1 MANNRRP
8 QMDYY
13 EYKRR
18 YEAARLARGG
28 QAPQPPQA
36 PEPEPE
42 EKAKG
47 RGLLGGLKQAVSGF
61 GGRSGEVEEETL
73 VQDQAP
79 AAAIPSRQRPSQEA
93 PSQEAAPQEEL
104 PQAVDLPP
112 QHTHAVQ
119 DEMEDELPLEDE
131 ELNEDARQIDTPFA
145 DAAAVLKRLGGTV
158 AGLGAKLK
166 QARSRR
172 EKDARHGAESD
183 GAESAALSVDVGLAV
198 NPEPEAASQDAQ
210 QPLPEK
216 EPMTAAS
223 APSHTQADQ
232 APADIPDDRADQ
244 APADIPDDRADQVP
258 ADIPDDRADQAPAD
272 IPDDR
277 ADQAPADIP
286 DDRADQAPAD
296 IPDDR
301 ADQAPADIPDDRA
314 DQAPADIPDD
324 RADQAP
330 ADIPVPKEAHL
341 EASAPDSQQLDEED
355 EEDEAVEKRPKRFS
369 FWPKGLKHAG
379 RKEKPAQ
386 DEPEE
391 APSEAQPQEPQEEE
405 PAEKAPHRHKFLSL
419 LGSPSRTSANQDG
432 DDEDD
437 EDIAPSGG
445 GIRLFSRSGGR
456 AKAPIKAVKG
466 RALPPEEPEEE
477 ADEDM
482 EPQDLTPAAEPKKDV
497 FALAAEE
504 EQLALKGT
512 LTQELAQDLDQE
524 EDTLS
529 RRARR
534 AAQVSRKERRVKA
547 VHAPVQEPEDEGE
560 DEDQEPPVDEP
571 TQAFRPLRHAYQE
584 DGQRTR
590 RFQPVR
596 KSHGTEPALDEDDED
611 YDDYD
616 DYDEDDDL
624 PVRGYAR
631 RRRGGLRV
639 YQDDDLEDEDA
650 GYDDYDDYEES
661 PYEDDYDDDGYEE
674 DRLSFGKRVLRFLRV
689 VLVLALV
696 LLVAVLA
703 LRQLEANGVI
713 SLNLLR
719 NSIGVLVPLDKVFP
733 TPLPEAEPQVPD
745 ALATVQPQQSLQPST
760 ISGQV
765 SVSPTSSPADT
776 PQPTQTALEEPAAT
790 QAPVGVPLE
799 ETPRASAQFLDEE
812 LPEAVG

>member
-42 EKAKG
+42 EKTKG

-61 GGRSGEVEEETL
+61 GGRNSEVEEETL

-119 DEMEDELPLEDE
+119 DEVEDELPLEDE

-172 EKDARHGAESD
+172 EKDARHGTESD
-183 GAESAALSVDVGLAV
+183 GAESAALSVDVGLVV

-244 APADIPDDRADQVP
+244 APADIPDDRADQ
-258 ADIPDDRADQAPAD
+258 
-272 IPDDR
+272 
-277 ADQAPADIP
+277 
-286 DDRADQAPAD
+286 
-296 IPDDR
+296 
-301 ADQAPADIPDDRA
+301 
-314 DQAPADIPDD
+314 
-324 RADQAP
+324 AP

-355 EEDEAVEKRPKRFS
+355 EEDEALEKRPKRFS

-391 APSEAQPQEPQEEE
+391 APSEAQSQEPQEEE

-445 GIRLFSRSGGR
+445 GIRLFSRSSGR
-456 AKAPIKAVKG
+456 AKAPTKAVKG

-477 ADEDM
+477 ADENM
-482 EPQDLTPAAEPKKDV
+482 EPQELTPAAEPKKDV

-547 VHAPVQEPEDEGE
+547 VHAPVQEPEDEDE

>member
-172 EKDARHGAESD
+172 EKDARHGTESD

-232 APADIPDDRADQ
+232 APADIP
-244 APADIPDDRADQVP
+244 
-258 ADIPDDRADQAPAD
+258 
-272 IPDDR
+272 
-277 ADQAPADIP
+277 
-286 DDRADQAPAD
+286 
-296 IPDDR
+296 
-301 ADQAPADIPDDRA
+301 
-314 DQAPADIPDD
+314 
-324 RADQAP
+324 
-330 ADIPVPKEAHL
+330 VPKEVHL

-355 EEDEAVEKRPKRFS
+355 EEDEALEKRPKRFS

-391 APSEAQPQEPQEEE
+391 APSEAQSQEPQEEE

-445 GIRLFSRSGGR
+445 GIRLFSRSSGR
-456 AKAPIKAVKG
+456 AKSPTKAVKG
-466 RALPPEEPEEE
+466 RALPPEEPVEE

-482 EPQDLTPAAEPKKDV
+482 EPQELTPAAEPKKDV

-584 DGQRTR
+584 DDQRTR

-596 KSHGTEPALDEDDED
+596 KPHGTEPALDEDDED

>member
-172 EKDARHGAESD
+172 EKDARHGTESD

-244 APADIPDDRADQVP
+244 APADIPDV
-258 ADIPDDRADQAPAD
+258 RADQAPAD

-286 DDRADQAPAD
+286 DV
-296 IPDDR
+296 
-301 ADQAPADIPDDRA
+301 
-314 DQAPADIPDD
+314 

-355 EEDEAVEKRPKRFS
+355 EEDEALEKRPKRFS

-391 APSEAQPQEPQEEE
+391 APSEAQSQEPQEEE

-445 GIRLFSRSGGR
+445 GIRLFSRSSGR
-456 AKAPIKAVKG
+456 AKSPTKAVKG

-482 EPQDLTPAAEPKKDV
+482 EPQELTPAAEPKKDV

-547 VHAPVQEPEDEGE
+547 VHAPVQEPEDEDE

-584 DGQRTR
+584 DDQRTR

>member
-223 APSHTQADQ
+223 APSHTQ
-232 APADIPDDRADQ
+232 
-244 APADIPDDRADQVP
+244 
-258 ADIPDDRADQAPAD
+258 
-272 IPDDR
+272 
-277 ADQAPADIP
+277 
-286 DDRADQAPAD
+286 
-296 IPDDR
+296 
-301 ADQAPADIPDDRA
+301 A

>member
-244 APADIPDDRADQVP
+244 APADIPDDRADQ
-258 ADIPDDRADQAPAD
+258 
-272 IPDDR
+272 
-277 ADQAPADIP
+277 
-286 DDRADQAPAD
+286 
-296 IPDDR
+296 
-301 ADQAPADIPDDRA
+301 
-314 DQAPADIPDD
+314 
-324 RADQAP
+324 AP

-355 EEDEAVEKRPKRFS
+355 EVDEALEKRPKRFS

-391 APSEAQPQEPQEEE
+391 APSEAQSQEPQEEE

-456 AKAPIKAVKG
+456 AKSPTKAVKG

-584 DGQRTR
+584 DDQRTR

>member
-172 EKDARHGAESD
+172 EKDARHGTESD

-244 APADIPDDRADQVP
+244 APADIPDDRADQ
-258 ADIPDDRADQAPAD
+258 APAD
-272 IPDDR
+272 IPN
-277 ADQAPADIP
+277 
-286 DDRADQAPAD
+286 
-296 IPDDR
+296 DR

-330 ADIPVPKEAHL
+330 ADIPVPKEVHL

-355 EEDEAVEKRPKRFS
+355 EEDEALEKRPKRFS

-391 APSEAQPQEPQEEE
+391 APSEAQSQEPQEEE

-445 GIRLFSRSGGR
+445 GIRLFSRSSGR
-456 AKAPIKAVKG
+456 AKSPTKAVKG
-466 RALPPEEPEEE
+466 RALPPEEPVEE

-482 EPQDLTPAAEPKKDV
+482 EPQELTPAAEPKKDV

-584 DGQRTR
+584 DDQRTR

>member
-61 GGRSGEVEEETL
+61 GGRNSEVEEETL

-172 EKDARHGAESD
+172 EKDARHGTESD

-223 APSHTQADQ
+223 APSHTQVDQ

-244 APADIPDDRADQVP
+244 APADIPDVRV
-258 ADIPDDRADQAPAD
+258 DQAPAD

-296 IPDDR
+296 IPDV
-301 ADQAPADIPDDRA
+301 
-314 DQAPADIPDD
+314 

-355 EEDEAVEKRPKRFS
+355 EEDEALEKRPKRFS

-391 APSEAQPQEPQEEE
+391 APSEAQSQEPQEEE

-445 GIRLFSRSGGR
+445 GIRLFSRSSGR
-456 AKAPIKAVKG
+456 AKSPTKAVKG

-596 KSHGTEPALDEDDED
+596 KPHGAEPALDEDDED